1 MGTNGSRFGDEA
13 RGSTEGM
20 GDRFGDQLESMREY
34 AGSAD
39 EAIRTFARERPLAAV
54 GIAIGIGFLLG
65 RLASRT

>member
-1 MGTNGSRFGDEA
+1 MATNGGR
-13 RGSTEGM
+13 M
-20 GDRFGDQLESMREY
+20 GEVAAGLEEQAGRLGAQVGALRDY

-39 EAIRTFARERPLAAV
+39 DMIRGFARERPMAAV

>member
-1 MGTNGSRFGDEA
+1 MATNGGRMGEVAAGLEEQAGRFGAQVDA
-13 RGSTEGM
+13 LR
-20 GDRFGDQLESMREY
+20 DY

-39 EAIRTFARERPLAAV
+39 EMIRGFARERPMAAV